1 MLKEKIEKYMS
12 KCKIGICAYDENKET
27 IFSYNENMII
37 DAACTLKVFI
47 MLEYIKQI
55 NEKKIIGNEY
65 LIVKEENTATGAGV
79 IKFLSYGIKVKAN
92 DLVEL
97 MVSISDHMA
106 ANMLIDFLGIDNINR
121 TIENF
126 GFKNTKLLKKY
137 LVPHNKYVARITAYD
152 YANFFYMLDKN
163 RFFNEESC
171 KYMRDILLSQ
181 KYKDFLAQPL
191 FSNSNYLNMASKSGK
206 VDGRTFS
213 PPINSVINDGGIVIT
228 KKGNYYI
235 AFLAE
240 IDSES
245 NIMVS
250 DMKTFMHIVSK
261 NILEEY
267 LKK

>member
-1 MLKEKIEKYMS
+1 
-12 KCKIGICAYDENKET
+12 
-27 IFSYNENMII
+27 
-37 DAACTLKVFI
+37 
-47 MLEYIKQI
+47 
-55 NEKKIIGNEY
+55 
-65 LIVKEENTATGAGV
+65 
-79 IKFLSYGIKVKAN
+79 
-92 DLVEL
+92 
-97 MVSISDHMA
+97 
-106 ANMLIDFLGIDNINR
+106 
-121 TIENF
+121 
-126 GFKNTKLLKKY
+126 
-137 LVPHNKYVARITAYD
+137 
-152 YANFFYMLDKN
+152 
-163 RFFNEESC
+163 
-171 KYMRDILLSQ
+171 MRDILLSQ

-245 NIMVS
+245 DIMVS